1 MNMFKEAEYFTL
13 KSYKTQ
19 MKEIEKI
26 HKYMKNIS
34 YSSIRIINIV

>member
-13 KSYKTQ
+13 KSYETQ

-26 HKYMKNIS
+26 HKYLKKYFIF
-34 YSSIRIINIV
+34 INQNN